1 MRYLVGCNI
10 SEGHNV
16 TQEQNVS
23 MQYVFTESKSMQKK
37 KKIHDEK
44 NSQILNKEEVLL
56 LHLQDLASLAS
67 PRKGLSGDNA
77 SKIAWSGDLVG
88 YDFGPLVS

>member
-1 MRYLVGCNI
+1 MFQCSMSL
-10 SEGHNV
+10 
-16 TQEQNVS
+16 QN
-23 MQYVFTESKSMQKK
+23 QNQCKK

-44 NSQILNKEEVLL
+44 NSQILNKEGVLP